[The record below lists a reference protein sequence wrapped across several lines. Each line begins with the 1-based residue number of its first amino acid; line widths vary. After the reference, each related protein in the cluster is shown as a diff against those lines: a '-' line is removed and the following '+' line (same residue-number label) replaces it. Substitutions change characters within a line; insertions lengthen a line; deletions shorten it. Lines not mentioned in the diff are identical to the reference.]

1 MTTQYGFFIDSARCT
16 GCKTCEL
23 ACKDYKNLTPEV
35 SFRRIYEYAGGDWQ
49 EDNGVWQQNVF
60 AYYLSIA
67 CNHCEDPACTKV
79 CPSGAMHKREDGF
92 VVVNEEVCIGC
103 RYCHMACPYGAPQY
117 NADKGHMT
125 KCDGCHERVAQADT
139 IVVPGWRGVDAP
151 VPEALCAAL
160 ASAHARGCRIISICS
175 GVFVLAAAGLL
186 NGRQATTHWRYT
198 AALQSRFPQIQV
210 VEDVLYVGDALLM
223 TSAGSAAGI
232 DLCLHLVRED
242 FGSEAANVVARR
254 LVVSPHR
261 DGGQAQQVL
270 RPVARSRESL
280 RLGQLFDYLHQH
292 LAASHTVASLAQRA
306 GMGTRTFLRR
316 FEEAT
321 GKTPA
326 RWLLEERL
334 LRARQHLTESTMG
347 IDQIAERCGFA
358 SAGTLRHHFRQH
370 FALSPLQY
378 RKQFTPS
385 PIAKSSQPRTIDGHS
400 KPVARRVDDEERV
413 SGSDL

>member
-1 MTTQYGFFIDSARCT
+1 
-16 GCKTCEL
+16 
-23 ACKDYKNLTPEV
+23 
-35 SFRRIYEYAGGDWQ
+35 
-49 EDNGVWQQNVF
+49 
-60 AYYLSIA
+60 
-67 CNHCEDPACTKV
+67 
-79 CPSGAMHKREDGF
+79 
-92 VVVNEEVCIGC
+92 
-103 RYCHMACPYGAPQY
+103 
-117 NADKGHMT
+117 
-125 KCDGCHERVAQADT
+125 
-139 IVVPGWRGVDAP
+139 
-151 VPEALCAAL
+151 
-160 ASAHARGCRIISICS
+160 
-175 GVFVLAAAGLL
+175 AAGLL

-210 VEDVLYVGDALLM
+210 VEDVLYVGDDLLM

-358 SAGTLRHHFRQH
+358 SAGTLRHHFRQR

-378 RKQFTPS
+378 RKQFATY

-400 KPVARRVDDEERV
+400 KPVARMVDDEERV
-413 SGSDL
+413 SGSNL